1 MSEVKLPAID
11 LVILRRLFMKR
22 LHFYLPLTILLL
34 IAHVAD
40 AQVTPAVKPDGT
52 VVEREKGFPFETYE
66 KWISC
71 LREHQP
77 SFDEARFKNFYSKQD
92 FEKYK
97 NELDYQRIRYLSDGL
112 KVVGYIIKPKRTDGK
127 KLPVII
133 FNRGGTQEFG
143 RLNFEHLF
151 HYFYLVADGYI
162 LVASQYRGNAG
173 GEGRE
178 EHGGADVNDVLNL
191 IPVIESIPEADA
203 SRIGMYGWSRGGMMT
218 YIVLTRTDR
227 IAAAIIGAGLADAFD
242 YIKRRPKM
250 EKDFFSKLIP
260 NYAGNK
266 EAALKARSTV
276 HWPEKLCKRTPIL
289 LLHGSSDRRVHPNQA
304 LRMASLLYENK
315 HPFRFVFFEGGD
327 HGLSEHREEVERLV
341 KDWLDRYVRDRR
353 PWPSLE
359 PHGR

>member
-1 MSEVKLPAID
+1 
-11 LVILRRLFMKR
+11 MKR
-22 LHFYLPLTILLL
+22 LHSYLLL
-34 IAHVAD
+34 TVFLLCTHVAN
-40 AQVTPAVKPDGT
+40 AQVTGAVKLDGT
-52 VVEREKGFPFETYE
+52 VVERKKGFPFETYE
-66 KWISC
+66 KWFNFLKS
-71 LREHQP
+71 HKW
-77 SFDEARFKNFYSKQD
+77 SFDETRFKNIYSKQD

-97 NELDYQRIRYLSDGL
+97 NELDYQRIGYLSDGL
-112 KVVGYIIKPKRTDGK
+112 KVVGYIIKPKCTDGK
-127 KLPVII
+127 RLPVII
-133 FNRGGTQEFG
+133 FNRGGNREFG
-143 RLNFEHLF
+143 RMVFGSLFRFFE
-151 HYFYLVADGYI
+151 LVSGGYI
-162 LVASQYRGNAG
+162 LIASQYRGNAG

-178 EHGGADVNDVLNL
+178 EFGGADVNDVLNL

-218 YIVLTRTDR
+218 YIALTRTDR

-242 YIKRRPKM
+242 TIKRRPKM
-250 EKDFFSKLIP
+250 EKYVFSELIP
-260 NYAGNK
+260 NYVGNK
-266 EAALKARSTV
+266 EAALEARSAV

-289 LLHGSSDRRVHPNQA
+289 LLHGSSDWRVHPNQV

-327 HGLSEHREEVERLV
+327 HGLSEHREEVKRLV